1 MFPIN
6 NYEARLKIQIKS
18 KETHTQNIVRL
29 RIKPE
34 ELVRLVAAPV
44 KG

>member
-1 MFPIN
+1 MFSTN
-6 NYEARLKIQIKS
+6 NYGTGLKIQIKS
-18 KETHTQNIVRL
+18 KETHTPNIVRFM
-29 RIKPE
+29 IKSE